1 MMNPVAAIVAMA
13 MIAYPVVAQTGVT
26 ISAVNCPNDPT
37 DLMGYT
43 SLAALN
49 SDMQLELQRIANGG
63 APVPPYTFT
72 LCPNQVFDATL
83 VTLLPVLSDS
93 TFVCGANGDPEDDCT
108 LLGGE
113 EQIRIEDSTVNG
125 YLLENLAFVG
135 LSFADFSNSDEMLGS
150 SIAALASSTTTATFM
165 NNRWSVSFRSTSPM
179 IDVSI
184 LLWLT
189 LLFPA
194 LFRLSRVILSSGRRT
209 MSPPL

>member
-1 MMNPVAAIVAMA
+1 MALQQRIRCLPTMMNPVVAIVAMV

-37 DLMGYT
+37 DLQGYT
-43 SLAALN
+43 SLSALN
-49 SDMQLELQRIANGG
+49 NDMQLELQRISNGG
-63 APVPPYTFT
+63 VPAPPYTFT

-83 VTLLPVLSDS
+83 VTLQPVLNDA

-113 EQIRIEDSTVNG
+113 EQVRIEDSNVDG
-125 YLLENLAFVG
+125 YPLENLVFVG

-165 NNRWSVSFRSTSPM
+165 NNRWSVSFE
-179 IDVSI
+179 
-184 LLWLT
+184 
-189 LLFPA
+189 A
-194 LFRLSRVILSSGRRT
+194 LH
-209 MSPPL
+209 